1 MMDRDWRLQRYQHK
15 DYTDLVE
22 FPVEIVGRDGAV
34 RRYSFEDSIRL
45 YQRRITFAPLRYRDA
60 PLVDAEVHH
69 CRSRIE
75 QLRRSFFF
83 RHGWGSADG
92 SPQDTELF
100 GELAGEIAAFF
111 CRVLRTA
118 GRLDLSMAPEPGAED
133 PHQQF
138 LVRVRA
144 NNVGPEPLRLY
155 VFRFEGTDRDRARD
169 RFFRTLRGV
178 DDPPDE
184 RDERLVA
191 FHHTADCGLVLT
203 SDGPSPLAHPGEED
217 AGEPPPDPWHAVL
230 SEVRAGDLTTALSSC
245 RALVRDQPWHLKA
258 YVLGA
263 AIASHLELPWIAE
276 DLGALGSR
284 YFPNDPMLL
293 FLTGLARA
301 RAGRCGQATVAL
313 DRAVALDPAAEHASV
328 ALHLARAAACQ
339 LPDSAGPYPVR
350 PALRALAALQMATWA
365 ALAIC
370 GATALTT
377 WSVVVAEAVG
387 VVVAAVV
394 AQLVA
399 TRWWALRALRRPA
412 FDEVALAL
420 RHVRALA
427 ATSPKAH

>member
-83 RHGWGSADG
+83 RHGWGAADG

-118 GRLDLSMAPEPGAED
+118 GRLDLSLAPETGAED
-133 PHQQF
+133 PQQQY

-203 SDGPSPLAHPGEED
+203 SDGPSPLVPPGEED

-245 RALVRDQPWHLKA
+245 RALVRDQPWHLKS

-284 YFPNDPMLL
+284 YFPNDPMLM

-301 RAGRCGQATVAL
+301 RAGRCGEAAAAL
-313 DRAVALDPAAEHASV
+313 ERAVVLDPTAAHVAVALD
-328 ALHLARAAACQ
+328 LARAAAGQ
-339 LPDSAGPYPVR
+339 LPNTTTHRVR
-350 PALRALAALQMATWA
+350 ATLRALGALHVGIWAGVAICATVALFTWSPVVVQCAA
-365 ALAIC
+365 ALAAA
-370 GATALTT
+370 G
-377 WSVVVAEAVG
+377 VG
-387 VVVAAVV
+387 
-394 AQLVA
+394 QLIW
-399 TRWWALRALRRPA
+399 TRWWALRALRRPG